1 MHHLSA
7 VNPCAF
13 YVHILQHRVG
23 AVSHYSAGI
32 ASCPGITRNGSA
44 NNTKIVNACTTQH
57 AKKASIINSGDVDV
71 LYLKEIAVELSGE
84 CAVGIPANRSMCRIR
99 KVDIACKHIVA
110 CKIRRI
116 NII

>member
-1 MHHLSA
+1 MRAPLST
-7 VNPCAF
+7 
-13 YVHILQHRVG
+13 
-23 AVSHYSAGI
+23 S
-32 ASCPGITRNGSA
+32 
-44 NNTKIVNACTTQH
+44 
-57 AKKASIINSGDVDV
+57 KKASIINSGDVDV

-84 CAVGIPANRSMCRIR
+84 CAVVIPANRSMCRIC